1 MAKKEL
7 KVIAIIV
14 TYENGQRV
22 ERNWDDIPESER
34 TVISRTLTD
43 RFMEAAGYIRIEQEA
58 VPEK

>member
-1 MAKKEL
+1 MARKEL

-14 TYENGQRV
+14 TYENDQRV

-43 RFMEAAGYIRIEQEA
+43 RFMEAAGYSRLEKGA
-58 VPEK
+58 VAES

>member
-1 MAKKEL
+1 MARKEL

-43 RFMEAAGYIRIEQEA
+43 RFMEAAGYSRLEKEA
-58 VPEK
+58 VAER